1 MRIVVFDPDNSDDV
15 NRRDRMR
22 PRWPTIAPGQSEG
35 PQ

>member
-22 PRWPTIAPGQSEG
+22 PPMAEDRAG
-35 PQ
+35 PP